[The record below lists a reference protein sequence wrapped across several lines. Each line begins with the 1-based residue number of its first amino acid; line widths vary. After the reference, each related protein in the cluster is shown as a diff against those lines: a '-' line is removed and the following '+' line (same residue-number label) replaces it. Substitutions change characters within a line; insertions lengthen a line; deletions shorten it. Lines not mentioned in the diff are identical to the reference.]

1 MAEVAIPK
9 TFANNFWGQG
19 DAGYHVLTSK
29 MTQSKKT
36 FDDLRAF
43 YGAISNLH
51 EEFGRKLLKHLKN
64 ELGRDETGTLGE
76 LLASAHNELEFTA
89 KSHMDLANKIKVNLE
104 LPLDNFIL
112 EQKDQRKLV
121 QTNVDKAHRNKQ
133 LHETHVTKA
142 KEKYENECARQVKI
156 ESQIPTVGLREAERL
171 KIKLEKCIHDVKVFE
186 QEYKS
191 ACVKL
196 ADTTTKWDK
205 GWESACE
212 KFQEMEVKRIEFIHH
227 SFSIYI
233 NILSTSTN
241 HDQESYERFW
251 KSLDQCDPQK
261 DIAIFIDEK
270 GTGGLIPDPPVF
282 VHYLDDPAKTLP
294 TFHAAQSTDNINKTR
309 IQNNSSDQPNIN
321 QSTISITN
329 NDTQKNQNN
338 DPNGI
343 QRNPSIVS
351 HSNTNKRIAKQLPFI
366 KKKDEQISTKMNQ
379 QSIYAT
385 NNSDTPIFT
394 TSSPSTAT
402 TRNNTSYTKKINTV
416 SHFESETKKHN
427 NINEEDI
434 VIDPRAKVMFSIGNN
449 IFQIDNNQILGNKN
463 HVNQQKIQSDFNHLH
478 STKKSSWNKRK
489 SILNKDS
496 NNNRLDETFDLS
508 IKELLQELGVQD
520 NNSSNDIQVQDCL
533 DQQYSNNDSNA
544 HTKSEAANYHYHH
557 HSKSIPT
564 ENNHH
569 NTQEHPIDPQPTL
582 YMQLQQNYVSGKQ
595 VENNPSLSSYSYN
608 HYDYNAHSTEMMNSA
623 LLNNNY
629 NADHST
635 WARPSPY
642 NYQNYGGVL

>member
-1 MAEVAIPK
+1 MTEVAIPK
-9 TFANNFWGQG
+9 TFANNFWGQ
-19 DAGYHVLTSK
+19 DNAGYHVLTFK

-36 FDDLRAF
+36 FDNLKAF
-43 YGAISNLH
+43 YGAIFNLH

-76 LLASAHNELEFTA
+76 LLASARNELEFTA

-156 ESQIPTVGLREAERL
+156 ESQIPTVGLREADRL
-171 KIKLEKCIHDVKVFE
+171 KIKLEKCVHDVKTFE

-212 KFQEMEVKRIEFIHH
+212 KFQEMEEKRIEFIHH
-227 SFSIYI
+227 SFSIYV

-294 TFHAAQSTDNINKTR
+294 TFHIAQSTDNNNRTR
-309 IQNNSSDQPNIN
+309 IRNNNSDQRNIN
-321 QSTISITN
+321 EPTTSIAN
-329 NDTQKNQNN
+329 NNTQKNQKN

-343 QRNPSIVS
+343 QRNSSTVS

-366 KKKDEQISTKMNQ
+366 KKKDEQMPTKMNQ

-385 NNSDTPIFT
+385 DDSDTPILT
-394 TSSPSTAT
+394 SSSPSTTAI
-402 TRNNTSYTKKINTV
+402 RNNTSYTKKLNTV
-416 SHFESETKKHN
+416 HHFESENKKQN
-427 NINEEDI
+427 NNVDDDI
-434 VIDPRAKVMFSIGNN
+434 IIDPRAKVMFSIGNN

-463 HVNQQKIQSDFNHLH
+463 YVNQQKIQPDFNHTH
-478 STKKSSWNKRK
+478 STKKSPWNKRK
-489 SILNKDS
+489 SIHDKD
-496 NNNRLDETFDLS
+496 NNNNKLDETFDLS

-520 NNSSNDIQVQDCL
+520 NNSNNDIQAQSHHHH
-533 DQQYSNNDSNA
+533 QQYSNNDNNSRM
-544 HTKSEAANYHYHH
+544 KSEATDHHYHH
-557 HSKSIPT
+557 HYSKSILA

-569 NTQEHPIDPQPTL
+569 YTQEHPTDPQPTL
-582 YMQLQQNYVSGKQ
+582 YMQLQQNYVSGRQ
-595 VENNPSLSSYSYN
+595 LENNPPSPSYN
-608 HYDYNAHSTEMMNSA
+608 YSHYDYNTHSAEMMNNT
-623 LLNNNY
+623 LPNNNY
-629 NADHST
+629 NTDHAT
-635 WARPSPY
+635 WARSSSY
-642 NYQNYGGVL
+642 N